1 VTWSP
6 NPGDVGRSEPS
17 YEPTQPLR
25 ASDADREA
33 VVRALHD
40 AVGRGQLTVEEG
52 DERVGAAYATRFV
65 RDLRSLT
72 ADLYPAPTAPV
83 APGWRALAA
92 VALLQLRTSLATI
105 SWRSTVASKRR
116 LAVAVLLVLT
126 VIALGVMT
134 FEDLFEHGDDFD

>member
-1 VTWSP
+1 VTWSA
-6 NPGDVGRSEPS
+6 NPGDVGRSES
-17 YEPTQPLR
+17 SHEPTQPLR

-52 DERVGAAYATRFV
+52 DERVAAAYATRFV

-72 ADLYPAPTAPV
+72 GDLYPASTTPL

-92 VALLQLRTSLATI
+92 VALLQLRTSLAGI

-126 VIALGVMT
+126 MIALGVIT
-134 FEDLFEHGDDFD
+134 FEDLFERGEDFD